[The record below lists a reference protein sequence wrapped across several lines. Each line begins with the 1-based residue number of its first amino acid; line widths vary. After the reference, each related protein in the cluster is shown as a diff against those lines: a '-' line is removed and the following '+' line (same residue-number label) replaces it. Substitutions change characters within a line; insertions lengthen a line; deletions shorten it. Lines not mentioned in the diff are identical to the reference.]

1 MEKGSWVML
10 KENMSDVN
18 ERVTD
23 LYGSEVLL
31 NNNRAYKTEN
41 VRNKMC

>member
-23 LYGSEVLL
+23 LCGSEVLL
-31 NNNRAYKTEN
+31 NNNRAYKTE
-41 VRNKMC
+41 RECKK